1 MPAPQYIFNYSN
13 SVIIGPED
21 KGEFYVGFY
30 TTSNEKDTLSN
41 IALLNIE
48 ERDEYVAKQYDSNC
62 SDLFS
67 FPHGLNDT
75 IHVVNCNAELE
86 DSHFERIEVTDSSS
100 ISFYSDCFLNDIL
113 ISDGFL
119 YTNKALE
126 VKAKRMELNGEVTFS
141 IPSFETND
149 ECFKLQV
156 EDLFGSAEIVKN
168 YYGNLVLDFNA
179 NKFSGKYI
187 IQKGLIK
194 LDHDSSLARKGV
206 ELRRGA
212 TLINNAYNIT
222 DSLILS
228 KYSTVV
234 LNSDLFANHVTVKD
248 IDGTDA
254 YLPAGIYTSS
264 DFEWL
269 EGDKTLNVVKG
280 VSSTSEND
288 KQLKSP
294 RLTAKQRV
302 LADFKKINLNDFM
315 HSSHQQCAITIRNN
329 SITSSDKT
337 QYMVIYYPQSDEI
350 YLTSVPNEA
359 YEKVIIEE
367 GENGNVVINSHK
379 DYTNEIL
386 FTQFIIVMILTVLI
400 ESLVFLIFYRNKKD
414 IRLVAMINIF
424 TNLFMNFCI
433 LKINNPTGHS
443 YYEGVGFLFLLI
455 LFEPL
460 VWIFESILFSCKL
473 SKTNKHYKLKAW
485 GVAFLGNLAS
495 LLLYI
500 PLTDS
505 VKSVSRFIWGF

>member
-1 MPAPQYIFNYSN
+1 
-13 SVIIGPED
+13 
-21 KGEFYVGFY
+21 
-30 TTSNEKDTLSN
+30 
-41 IALLNIE
+41 
-48 ERDEYVAKQYDSNC
+48 
-62 SDLFS
+62 
-67 FPHGLNDT
+67 
-75 IHVVNCNAELE
+75 
-86 DSHFERIEVTDSSS
+86 
-100 ISFYSDCFLNDIL
+100 
-113 ISDGFL
+113 
-119 YTNKALE
+119 
-126 VKAKRMELNGEVTFS
+126 
-141 IPSFETND
+141 
-149 ECFKLQV
+149 
-156 EDLFGSAEIVKN
+156 
-168 YYGNLVLDFNA
+168 
-179 NKFSGKYI
+179 
-187 IQKGLIK
+187 
-194 LDHDSSLARKGV
+194 
-206 ELRRGA
+206 
-212 TLINNAYNIT
+212 
-222 DSLILS
+222 
-228 KYSTVV
+228 
-234 LNSDLFANHVTVKD
+234 
-248 IDGTDA
+248 
-254 YLPAGIYTSS
+254 
-264 DFEWL
+264 
-269 EGDKTLNVVKG
+269 
-280 VSSTSEND
+280 
-288 KQLKSP
+288 
-294 RLTAKQRV
+294 
-302 LADFKKINLNDFM
+302 
-315 HSSHQQCAITIRNN
+315 
-329 SITSSDKT
+329 
-337 QYMVIYYPQSDEI
+337 MVIYYPQSDEI